1 VAATAI
7 AVDASPPP
15 AALTGTGTR
24 RPNGCFRPQP
34 CMQTL
39 TTPPPPLT
47 SPQVPPA

>member
-15 AALTGTGTR
+15 AALTGTGTAALTAASDPCHACKRSPR
-24 RPNGCFRPQP
+24 RPP
-34 CMQTL
+34 
-39 TTPPPPLT
+39 T